1 MRELDTHRDELKEL
15 EEMIIAGADPAQL
28 STWKSPVELNM
39 PQPTRGQVI
48 LWGRKVRD
56 ERFEAT
62 ESGRDIVQA
71 AFVDNGLMKDPKT
84 NKYLMYSE
92 REKAKVAKAAA
103 AKGDKRKRKRG
114 AAKKKAA
121 KQVMTFKSVIGMA
134 GFDFGP
140 CEHELEL

>member
-1 MRELDTHRDELKEL
+1 MRGLHFVMSR
-15 EEMIIAGADPAQL
+15 
-28 STWKSPVELNM
+28 
-39 PQPTRGQVI
+39 VI
-48 LWGRKVRD
+48 GLGRLGFLCD
-56 ERFEAT
+56 
-62 ESGRDIVQA
+62 
-71 AFVDNGLMKDPKT
+71 
-84 NKYLMYSE
+84 E

-114 AAKKKAA
+114 AAKKKAE

>member
-1 MRELDTHRDELKEL
+1 MGRLTRVVVT
-15 EEMIIAGADPAQL
+15 L
-28 STWKSPVELNM
+28 SSNC
-39 PQPTRGQVI
+39 Q
-48 LWGRKVRD
+48 
-56 ERFEAT
+56 
-62 ESGRDIVQA
+62 S
-71 AFVDNGLMKDPKT
+71 
-84 NKYLMYSE
+84 
-92 REKAKVAKAAA
+92 AKVAKAAA